1 MNLWSE
7 GAEHSLLGSVL
18 LNPKKIDEAEG
29 LYPGDFYVSKH
40 CDIWKTLVSMVSKGE
55 AIDIFSVAEKGF
67 DLSYL
72 SEMAQHATGN
82 VRSNAGIIR
91 KKATERALMAAANS
105 IIEAAN
111 STEDIKSKVEK
122 AHAAVLSIGEKAVGK
137 QPRSVTEI
145 LGDVLDDIGEKLS
158 GNKRVEASG
167 FDDLDAMVKIMIPG
181 ALIVV
186 AARPSMGKTAFS
198 MSIAD
203 AYAKSGKSVLFF
215 SQEMGDV
222 SLAQRLLAANARV
235 PLEQILNAK
244 MFDDEMDRVQM
255 AISQLK
261 DRTLYIDEQTSLTV
275 ADIRTKCRQVRR
287 KSGLDLVV
295 IDYLQ
300 LMKGSSEVRHE
311 EIAEI
316 SRGLKKMAMDLK
328 IPVIA
333 LSQLNRGLEGR
344 TDKKPQM
351 SDLRESGQ
359 IEQDADVILMPYRDE
374 IYNENSP
381 MKGIAEIFCR
391 KNRQGKIGSFFMS
404 FKGDFCLFETFRGVV
419 PRAEV
424 VEMKGKRKW
433 N

>member
-1 MNLWSE
+1 MEN
-7 GAEHSLLGSVL
+7 ACKH
-18 LNPKKIDEAEG
+18 G
-29 LYPGDFYVSKH
+29 L
-40 CDIWKTLVSMVSKGE
+40 KGE

-137 QPRSVTEI
+137 QPRSVSEI
-145 LGDVLDDIGEKLS
+145 LCDVLDDIDDKLN

-222 SLAQRLLAANARV
+222 SLAQ
-235 PLEQILNAK
+235 
-244 MFDDEMDRVQM
+244 D
-255 AISQLK
+255 
-261 DRTLYIDEQTSLTV
+261 
-275 ADIRTKCRQVRR
+275 CW
-287 KSGLDLVV
+287 
-295 IDYLQ
+295 Q
-300 LMKGSSEVRHE
+300 LMPESHL
-311 EIAEI
+311 
-316 SRGLKKMAMDLK
+316 SRL
-328 IPVIA
+328 
-333 LSQLNRGLEGR
+333 
-344 TDKKPQM
+344 
-351 SDLRESGQ
+351 
-359 IEQDADVILMPYRDE
+359 
-374 IYNENSP
+374 
-381 MKGIAEIFCR
+381 
-391 KNRQGKIGSFFMS
+391 
-404 FKGDFCLFETFRGVV
+404 
-419 PRAEV
+419 
-424 VEMKGKRKW
+424 
-433 N
+433 

>member
-1 MNLWSE
+1 
-7 GAEHSLLGSVL
+7 
-18 LNPKKIDEAEG
+18 
-29 LYPGDFYVSKH
+29 
-40 CDIWKTLVSMVSKGE
+40 
-55 AIDIFSVAEKGF
+55 
-67 DLSYL
+67 
-72 SEMAQHATGN
+72 
-82 VRSNAGIIR
+82 
-91 KKATERALMAAANS
+91 
-105 IIEAAN
+105 
-111 STEDIKSKVEK
+111 
-122 AHAAVLSIGEKAVGK
+122 
-137 QPRSVTEI
+137 
-145 LGDVLDDIGEKLS
+145 
-158 GNKRVEASG
+158 
-167 FDDLDAMVKIMIPG
+167 
-181 ALIVV
+181 
-186 AARPSMGKTAFS
+186 
-198 MSIAD
+198 
-203 AYAKSGKSVLFF
+203 
-215 SQEMGDV
+215 
-222 SLAQRLLAANARV
+222 
-235 PLEQILNAK
+235 
-244 MFDDEMDRVQM
+244 M

-328 IPVIA
+328 MPVIA

-381 MKGIAEIFCR
+381 IKGIAEIFCR